1 MATDNPKERRKKI
14 FLLSFSTPSAQLIA
28 SVISIFKPASPIIL
42 VTILR
47 KDLPSSTIRIL
58 RGLSTYF
65 ATLAYPSFNQNR
77 QFNKKSVIK
86 IKRLRDI
93 LSIRWT
99 KSSHGLAI
107 FLALKPD
114 KSNIIVTLII
124 CFYIVYTQ
132 NRV

>member
-28 SVISIFKPASPIIL
+28 SVISTFKPASPIIL
-42 VTILR
+42 VTILL
-47 KDLPSSTIRIL
+47 KDLPSSIIRIL
-58 RGLSTYF
+58 RGLSIYF
-65 ATLAYPSFNQNR
+65 APLAYPSFNQNR

-93 LSIRWT
+93 LSVRWA
-99 KSSHGLAI
+99 KSSHGFAT